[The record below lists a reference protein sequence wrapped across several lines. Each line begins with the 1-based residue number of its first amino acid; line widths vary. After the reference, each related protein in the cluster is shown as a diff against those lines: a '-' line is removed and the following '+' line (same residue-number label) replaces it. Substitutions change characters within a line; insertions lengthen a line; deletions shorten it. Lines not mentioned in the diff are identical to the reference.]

1 MCKVVLNSIDKVK
14 RFVNVTSKVDGD
26 VFLQSGRYIIDAKS
40 IMGIFSIDLTK
51 PLEMSFEKCSDE
63 EKISTWRKYRSFLW
77 RCSMNLLQIK
87 NLIASDEYEFLKS
100 NEHLGGG
107 IIMLGLGGSHAYG
120 TNIETSDLDVRGCA
134 LNSKEEILTNQHYE
148 QFVDE
153 KTDTTIYAF
162 NKLISLLCNCNPNT
176 IEMLGLKPEHYL
188 YLSPVGREL
197 LSNKNLFLSKK
208 AAQAFGGY
216 ATAQLRRLDN
226 KAARLVGQTQR
237 EQHILNSINNVRADF
252 NERYSPYPDDA
263 IRLYIDKSDKED
275 MESEIFMDVKLTRY
289 PLRDYKSM
297 WSEMH
302 NVVKDYAK
310 IGKRNQHAIEHN
322 KLGKHMMHLIRLYM
336 MCLDILENKE
346 IVTFRSKEH
355 DLLMSIRNGKYL
367 DANRQPIPEFFE
379 MVDEYEKKMQYAK
392 ENTDL
397 PEKPDYKKIQEFVMD
412 VNERVVRGLI

>member
-1 MCKVVLNSIDKVK
+1 
-14 RFVNVTSKVDGD
+14 
-26 VFLQSGRYIIDAKS
+26 
-40 IMGIFSIDLTK
+40 
-51 PLEMSFEKCSDE
+51 
-63 EKISTWRKYRSFLW
+63 
-77 RCSMNLLQIK
+77 MNLLQIK
-87 NLIASDEYEFLKS
+87 DLIVSDEYGFLKS
-100 NEHLGGG
+100 NEHLGDRV
-107 IIMLGLGGSHAYG
+107 IMIGLGGSHAYG

-197 LSNKNLFLSKK
+197 LSNKDLFLSKK

-252 NERYSPYPDDA
+252 NERHSPYPDDA